1 MAENGAFETQ
11 ASALAGRI
19 DAFLRRRR
27 SGIIALICGYALV
40 RILIFSAAFPLFNPL
55 DEQDHFETVRNYAE
69 GRLPGK
75 ELPLSDPEMARVFAL
90 YGSPEYLV
98 SRQRLHAAHLDVP
111 VPKLAPEMKETQ
123 YQKRFQY

>member
-1 MAENGAFETQ
+1 MTQNAASEPQ

-55 DEQDHFETVRNYAE
+55 DEQDHFETIRNYAA

-90 YGSPEYLV
+90 YGSPVYWG
-98 SRQRLHAAHLDVP
+98 SRQRLHAAAPDVP
-111 VPKLAPEMKETQ
+111 FPKLAPEMQETQ
-123 YQKRFQY
+123 CQKRIQ